1 MLRPEMVMTGCM
13 DVLMKTERGQE
24 VNRKYLS
31 RLHSALFS
39 G

>member
-24 VNRKYLS
+24 VNYGLMTIP
-31 RLHSALFS
+31 
-39 G
+39 